1 MIKFSTEIFGDYS
14 YGEIYDKIN
23 NFVILVKSIDSAYN
37 RSENMFLN
45 IIEHYCDFN
54 HSEIFD
60 IFNLLI
66 FKDKISIEE
75 FLNFYNSIIKNIH
88 KKEHF

>member
-54 HSEIFD
+54 LSSYLRCLKSVWRAD
-60 IFNLLI
+60 CRAG
-66 FKDKISIEE
+66 K
-75 FLNFYNSIIKNIH
+75 
-88 KKEHF
+88 